1 MPNVPTHITIGRLQ
15 ADYYITPEGRAV
27 LNQPG
32 GSGLYAAIGAAIW
45 SESVGISARVGSNF
59 NPDWITRFSVGG
71 LQTKGVIATNSVQEH
86 RNFFAYIA
94 DGKVRSRA
102 DIVGLFTRIGQPIP
116 AILKDY
122 DEHPPLD
129 SETTFGPLAV
139 RPDDFPAEYF
149 KAEALHI
156 APCDFITHR
165 TLPAAAR
172 SLGIKLITC
181 DPTARY
187 MQPSFKAELGLI
199 LADLDAVL
207 TNEAKVRNFFRSE
220 TDDIWESAAAFG
232 EMSVKFIVINRG
244 AKGQYV
250 YETASDSRWHVPAY
264 PTKVVDATG
273 GRDAYGGGFMVGIAQ
288 TENVVEAAVR
298 GAISTSLVIEGND
311 PFYALG
317 AHPRLAEARLN
328 AQREM
333 VRRI

>member
-1 MPNVPTHITIGRLQ
+1 MPSVPTHIIVGRLK
-15 ADYYITPEGRAV
+15 ADYYITPEGRTV
-27 LNQPG
+27 LDQPG

-45 SESVGISARVGSNF
+45 SESVGLAARVGSNF
-59 NPDWITRFSVGG
+59 NPDWIRKLSEGG
-71 LQTKGVIATNSVQEH
+71 VQTKGVYTTPAAQEH

-94 DGKVRSRA
+94 DGKARSRS
-102 DIVGLFTRIGQPIP
+102 DIVGHFARIGQPIP
-116 AILKDY
+116 DMLKDY

-129 SETTFGPLAV
+129 SATTFGPLAV

-149 KAEALHI
+149 EAEALHV

-172 SLGIKLITC
+172 NPGIKLITC

-199 LADLDAVL
+199 LAGLDAFL
-207 TNEAKVRNFFRSE
+207 PNEAKVRNYFRSE
-220 TDDIWESAAAFG
+220 TADVWDAAAAFG
-232 EMSVKFIVINRG
+232 EMGVKFVVIKRG

-264 PTKVVDATG
+264 PTKVADATG
-273 GRDAYGGGFMVGIAQ
+273 GGDAYGGGFMVGLAE

-298 GAISTSLVIEGND
+298 GAISASLVIEGND

-328 AQREM
+328 VQREL